1 MLSIRLT
8 RLGRTNAPA
17 YRVVVMEK
25 TRSPHSRHLEIL
37 GHYNPRMQP
46 KLMELKE
53 DRIRYW
59 LGVGA
64 QPSNTVQNL
73 LIGAGLLEAKKAKAV
88 RISKKRQAKID
99 SKAAEATA
107 AKEAAAEAVKVAE
120 AAAKEAATEA
130 EAPTEAPKEAEV
142 ETAEATAP
150 EETPAE

>member
-8 RLGRTNAPA
+8 RIGRKNAPA

-25 TRSPHSRHLEIL
+25 TRSPRSRHLEIL

-53 DRIRYW
+53 DRIQYW

-73 LIGAGLLEAKKAKAV
+73 LIGAGLIKSDKAKSV
-88 RISKKRQAKID
+88 RISKKRQTKID
-99 SKAAEATA
+99 GKAAEA
-107 AKEAAAEAVKVAE
+107 KAAAEKAAE
-120 AAAKEAATEA
+120 KAAEPA
-130 EAPTEAPKEAEV
+130 
-142 ETAEATAP
+142 
-150 EETPAE
+150 PAENAQ